1 VVEQGDGTVEVGLH
15 GGIAGDGE
23 VNGSE
28 RPAFMAGLRL
38 LANGGQR
45 REGGHEGDPE
55 PER

>member
-1 VVEQGDGTVEVGLH
+1 
-15 GGIAGDGE
+15 

-38 LANGGQR
+38 LANGGLLALRFLAKGGQR
-45 REGGHEGDPE
+45 REGDHEGDPQ